1 MVIEITK
8 RYIIGSETLDS
19 IIETFAKYHTDD
31 CYCEFKEFL
40 AEELEDCL
48 EDEKIVSGDIESI
61 KKICELRSQIEREKE
76 KLLSRK

>member
-1 MVIEITK
+1 MMVIEITK
-8 RYIIGSETLDS
+8 RYIIGNETLNS

-48 EDEKIVSGDIESI
+48 ENEIIVNGDIEQI
-61 KKICELRSQIEREKE
+61 KEICELQTKLDKLKE
-76 KLLSRK
+76 KYLS